1 MKKESKSTKI
11 SLNINKDDSTLNDF
25 IYCWDKFDSRP
36 NKITIH
42 SNYLTAQFT
51 KLIDELTLSKNIFT
65 ELIPAEDEMIVNDK
79 VLAEISEDIFI
90 SYVIVDKNVDSSI
103 ISDVVFFY
111 KEEKSV
117 DFINDLIS
125 KIEVSELDYSEEET
139 HNLNI
144 MSIYS
149 SGLEIEPI
157 IKNKIDL
164 ENIDLYYSN
173 KTMKSLNKLVKKI
186 KKSEKGLS
194 IIYGPRGTGKTSAI
208 NYISENIDRVAIFI
222 PNNLIEQ
229 TINNPEFRKF
239 MKKFHKPIVILD
251 DCEMVFNEFFT
262 KSNMIVNSLL
272 QMIDGLVS
280 DNITFLTIFNVED
293 ESEIDHTLL
302 ECNNLM
308 EIMNTTELSKDEAN
322 DLSTHLGFKKKFKS
336 EMILND
342 VLNNKKEERKNSFGF

>member
-1 MKKESKSTKI
+1 MKKESKSTQI

-25 IYCWDKFDSRP
+25 IYCWERFDSRP
-36 NKITIH
+36 NKTTIH
-42 SNYLTAQFT
+42 NNYSTDQFT
-51 KLIDELTLSKNIFT
+51 KVINELTISRNTFT

-79 VLAEISEDIFI
+79 ILAQISENIFI

-103 ISDVVFFY
+103 ISDVSFFY
-111 KEEKSV
+111 KEEESIN
-117 DFINDLIS
+117 FINDLID
-125 KIEVSELDYSEEET
+125 KIELCTLDYSEEET

-144 MSIYS
+144 MSLYG

-164 ENIDLYYSN
+164 ENIELYYSN
-173 KTMKSLNKLVKKI
+173 KTFKSIGKLIKKI
-186 KKSEKGLS
+186 KKSDRGLS
-194 IIYGPRGTGKTSAI
+194 ILYGPRGTGKTSVV

-222 PNNLIEQ
+222 PNNLVDQ

-251 DCEMVFNEFFT
+251 DCEMIFNEFFT
-262 KSNMIVNSLL
+262 KSNMIVNNLL

-308 EIMNTTELSKDEAN
+308 EVINITELSKDESN
-322 DLSTHLGFKKKFKS
+322 DLSTHLGFKKKFKT

-342 VLNNKKEERKNSFGF
+342 ILNNKKVERKSSFGF